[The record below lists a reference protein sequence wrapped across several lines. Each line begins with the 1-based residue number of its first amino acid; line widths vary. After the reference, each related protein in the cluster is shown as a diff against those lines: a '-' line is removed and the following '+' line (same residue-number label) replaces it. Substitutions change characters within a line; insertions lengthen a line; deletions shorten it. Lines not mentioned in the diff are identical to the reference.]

1 MSVKWTQ
8 PVMNG
13 DNSSPAVDASGVDVS
28 NGCGQTDL
36 LIHLRRLNQAC
47 PLIWHGTTS
56 PADTRAAG
64 CTHSALTDGR

>member
-28 NGCGQTDL
+28 NGCGETYSFTVDG
-36 LIHLRRLNQAC
+36 IRVGIWP
-47 PLIWHGTTS
+47 PLAHNAKHFS
-56 PADTRAAG
+56 
-64 CTHSALTDGR
+64 